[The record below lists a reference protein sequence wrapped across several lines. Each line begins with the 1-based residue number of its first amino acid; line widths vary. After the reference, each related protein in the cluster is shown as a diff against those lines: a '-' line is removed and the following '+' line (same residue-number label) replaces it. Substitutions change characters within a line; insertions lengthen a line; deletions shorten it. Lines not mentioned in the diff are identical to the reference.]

1 MLHLIECQGGLN
13 ESALR
18 CGHSSPGLQAL
29 VMPENRGKASKVPA
43 EMVGRILEKAKD
55 YKKNERP
62 KPASFTSICR
72 SKKGGKYVRCSV
84 SS

>member
-1 MLHLIECQGGLN
+1 
-13 ESALR
+13 
-18 CGHSSPGLQAL
+18 
-29 VMPENRGKASKVPA
+29 MPENRGKASKVPA